1 MINRKEAKQFEFRP
15 NWPQQIYAPSKHNI
29 CFKLAQNLV
38 LTVVNMHVLSLT
50 APQHPKKAV
59 MNTMEPTIIDNVG
72 ARPKSV
78 GNVFVTSLKLILY
91 ITPMMMSARP
101 AN

>member
-1 MINRKEAKQFEFRP
+1 MLFIVLIIREGYTLN
-15 NWPQQIYAPSKHNI
+15 
-29 CFKLAQNLV
+29 KLNKNKLLI
-38 LTVVNMHVLSLT
+38 LTVVNMQVLSLT

-59 MNTMEPTIIDNVG
+59 INTIEPTIMDSVG

-78 GNVFVTSLKLILY
+78 GNTFVTSLKFILY
-91 ITPMMMSARP
+91 ITPMMISARP